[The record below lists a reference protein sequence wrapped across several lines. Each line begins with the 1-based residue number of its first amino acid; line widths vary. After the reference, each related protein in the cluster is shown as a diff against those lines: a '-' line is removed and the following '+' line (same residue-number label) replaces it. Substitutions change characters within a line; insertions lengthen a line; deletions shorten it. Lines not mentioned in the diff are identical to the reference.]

1 MTSSNFPLKIS
12 AESPIKRRG
21 SILSSSSSDND
32 DDERELEAKLE
43 EQIADKVEEVL
54 EPVVDNV
61 KTEHPDVIITDSIP
75 ERENWDRS
83 LSIKIDSSYFQKSAL
98 EESFEGGISILDES
112 GTFFYMYINYV
123 ITQNMNKRVVHQIF

>member
-1 MTSSNFPLKIS
+1 MTSSNFLLKIS
-12 AESPIKRRG
+12 AKSPVKSRG

-32 DDERELEAKLE
+32 EDERELEEKLE
-43 EQIADKVEEVL
+43 EQIADKVEEEL

-61 KTEHPDVIITDSIP
+61 ENEHPDVIITDSIP

-112 GTFFYMYINYV
+112 GMFFNIHCF
-123 ITQNMNKRVVHQIF
+123 IKT